1 MKRERR
7 FYTER
12 EKEEDKKTI
21 LHTKRE
27 RWTKR
32 DAHAIHTCRYTHE
45 HKNTQ
50 ITYTRKRSTKI
61 RMYKQ
66 MYLWQQTH
74 KSSSDINTDEHTKS
88 ELERKRERER
98 KKDKN
103 RTTHTRVR

>member
-1 MKRERR
+1 MKRKRR
-7 FYTER
+7 FHTKK
-12 EKEEDKKTI
+12 EKEEDRKAL
-21 LHTKRE
+21 LHRKRE

-32 DAHAIHTCRYTHE
+32 DAQAGIHE

-50 ITYTRKRSTKI
+50 ITYTRKRLTKI

-66 MYLWQQTH
+66 MYLRQQTH

-88 ELERKRERER
+88 ELERKREREK